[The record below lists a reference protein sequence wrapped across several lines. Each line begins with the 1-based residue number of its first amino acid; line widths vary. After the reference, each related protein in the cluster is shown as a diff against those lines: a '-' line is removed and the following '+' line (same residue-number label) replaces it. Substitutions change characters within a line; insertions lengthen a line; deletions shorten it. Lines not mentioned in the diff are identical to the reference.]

1 MPTLCYGLDLANWA
15 AGWAGRHG
23 SGYARRDLQLHFF
36 LFFFVFASFWIHLLE
51 QSYSNSH
58 LNLAYQLLQTQVTQH
73 PPKSANGLLFIL
85 PTSLSLSLEL
95 ARKQVHASTCY
106 SNLLLLFFFLKLTS
120 KVTSHFNQAPPNHEL
135 WGVHLDRHAAHHIGI
150 PSQSTVICGVVHWIA
165 RQWVWLRMCHVH
177 SCCNLHPLKEL
188 KK

>member
-106 SNLLLLFFFLKLTS
+106 SNLLLLFFFFEANFKSDITLQSSTAQPWIMRRAFGP
-120 KVTSHFNQAPPNHEL
+120 TCCPPHWYTIAIYSNL
-135 WGVHLDRHAAHHIGI
+135 W
-150 PSQSTVICGVVHWIA
+150 CGT
-165 RQWVWLRMCHVH
+165 LNC
-177 SCCNLHPLKEL
+177 
-188 KK
+188 